1 MNITTKFARRFV
13 WLFTAVLFAG
23 CASQDRP
30 FQLVS
35 GAAPVYP
42 VQAKAQGIQGEV
54 KVRYDITEQGSV
66 INAVVIQSSLGKIF
80 DQAALDAIKSW
91 KFNPARKNGVAIAQ
105 RDLVSTL
112 SFRSEKRTDNEAAL
126 PRR

>member
-1 MNITTKFARRFV
+1 M

-35 GAAPVYP
+35 GEAPVYP

-80 DQAALDAIKSW
+80 DQAALDAIAG
-91 KFNPARKNGVAIAQ
+91 NLTQPV
-105 RDLVSTL
+105 
-112 SFRSEKRTDNEAAL
+112 RTVWL
-126 PRR
+126 LHSVIL